1 MTASRMCEKMPG
13 GFRLRP
19 SLLSILIVGLIAGG
33 CLSQEL
39 DSAPV
44 PPRTFQGIVLLGEGP
59 KTFSPCGYPERWF
72 FTPDSVSAPGKP
84 LLTSRSEDRHP
95 YGSSRDST
103 YHLTDSLSAPPPPPD
118 TLQSFAD
125 VSPFP
130 RDSLLSPLRAR
141 PSVEADTASRLLV
154 DLQGYATEHAGFG
167 PSLRFDRVLV
177 VGDLQEVEAASR
189 CSFLQTLLQ

>member
-1 MTASRMCEKMPG
+1 MPTG
-13 GFRLRP
+13 YRLRP
-19 SLLSILIVGLIAGG
+19 SLLVLLVLGFISGG

-59 KTFSPCGYPERWF
+59 ETFSPCGYPERWY
-72 FTPDSVSAPGKP
+72 FTSDSVAAPGDP
-84 LLTSRSEDRHP
+84 LLTSTSEDRTP
-95 YGSSRDST
+95 YASSRDST
-103 YHLTDSLSAPPPPPD
+103 YYLTDSLSAPPPPPD
-118 TLQSFAD
+118 TLQSFAN

-141 PSVEADTASRLLV
+141 ASVNADTTSRLLV

-167 PSLRFDRVLV
+167 PNLRFDRVLV
-177 VGDLQEVEAASR
+177 VTDLTEVEATSR
-189 CSFLQTLLQ
+189 CSFLQTFLQ